1 MAAKHYQKSEEKLWK
16 EARESYQNLS
26 EKKKQKAKTCTWNV
40 SKFFWRKK
48 KEKKCQYYRDRYK
61 NLSEDQ
67 EQRLTE
73 YRMKLLL
80 EWNYY
85 ITNKVMN
92 KYII

>member
-1 MAAKHYQKSEEKLWK
+1 MAAKHYQKSKEKLWK

-26 EKKKQKAKTCTWNV
+26 EEKKQKAKTGTWNV

-73 YRMKLLL
+73 YKMKLL
-80 EWNYY
+80 Y
-85 ITNKVMN
+85 NK
-92 KYII
+92 